1 MKEIEYDKIVRDN
14 IPRMITEDGSICDI
28 QVVSDDIAFGYLCK
42 KLDEEI
48 SEFEDA
54 CNEKEMIEELADI
67 IEVALAIAENMG
79 KKEELKRAIEEKRER
94 NGAFKNNFI
103 LKKVYK
109 REDK

>member
-14 IPRMITEDGSICDI
+14 IPRMITEDGSVCDI
-28 QVVSDDIAFGYLCK
+28 QVVTDDIAFGYLCK

-48 SEFEDA
+48 SEFWDS
-54 CNEKEMIEELADI
+54 CSQKEMIKELADI
-67 IEVALAIAENMG
+67 IEVALAIAENVG
-79 KKEELKRAIEEKRER
+79 KKEELKKVIEEKREK

-109 REDK
+109 REDE